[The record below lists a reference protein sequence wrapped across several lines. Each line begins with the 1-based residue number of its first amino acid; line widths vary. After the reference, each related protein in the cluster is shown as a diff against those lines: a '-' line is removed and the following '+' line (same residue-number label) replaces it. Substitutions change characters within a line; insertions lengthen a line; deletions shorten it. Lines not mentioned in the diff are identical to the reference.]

1 MRISDWSSDVCS
13 SDLAEQVGRRVFQA
27 VSDQAR
33 LALLAGQHAAK
44 GIVEVDYPTA
54 QPGHLEQA
62 RLGSTISIHAAVVIE
77 VVPRQIGEHGDI
89 EIQGRD
95 APLIETMRRHFHR
108 YRASTLLFEVRQCRL
123 HADGVR
129 RGVASQFQLSVESGA
144 KRADDSAGFEIGRAS
159 GRERVCQYV
168 YI

>member
-1 MRISDWSSDVCS
+1 MNAVVVETRFS
-13 SDLAEQVGRRVFQA
+13 AEQVGRRVFQA

-77 VVPRQIGEHGDI
+77 VVPRTIGEHGDI
-89 EIQGRD
+89 KIQGPN
-95 APLIETMRRHFHR
+95 APLNQTTPTHSHPNP
-108 YRASTLLFEVRQCRL
+108 
-123 HADGVR
+123 
-129 RGVASQFQLSVESGA
+129 
-144 KRADDSAGFEIGRAS
+144 
-159 GRERVCQYV
+159 
-168 YI
+168 